1 MSELN
6 KVFGGSHFFVK
17 SRKEPAGLFAWNT
30 YQLGFLW
37 AAGASIAGY
46 ARFVRGYN
54 ILWVVGAFVPMWTYA
69 LYNCARQ
76 PTGEI
81 ENCYNYLLAK
91 RAATCEMQANAKRF
105 NENDFTK
112 SASYAKLRGALEARN
127 ITLYQLEAELV
138 DKVVSGSFK

>member
-1 MSELN
+1 MN
-6 KVFGGSHFFVK
+6 KVFGSRHFFVK
-17 SRKEPAGLFAWNT
+17 SRKEPAGLVAWNT
-30 YQLGFLW
+30 YQMGFLW
-37 AAGASIAGY
+37 VAGASIAVY
-46 ARFVRGYN
+46 ARFIKRYN
-54 ILWVVGAFVPMWTYA
+54 ILWLPGAFVPMWTYA
-69 LYNCARQ
+69 LYNRARQ

-91 RAATCEMQANAKRF
+91 RAATCEMQANARRF